1 MDPRARARE
10 LCAESI
16 ARGDATGWFEQLYRE
31 AGDGTATIPWADR
44 HPTPNLINF
53 WAGNEISAI
62 GKTALV
68 IGCGLGDDAEQL
80 AAWGFETTAFDISES
95 AIRACR
101 ERFPNT
107 KVRYAVADLF
117 NPPPQWIRAFD
128 FVLESY
134 TLQVLPP
141 LLRDPAMR
149 SIAQLVAEGGHLL
162 VIARG
167 RDAQEPKGKM
177 PWPLTRP
184 EFGVFAGACGLLELS
199 FEDYFENE
207 SPPVRRF
214 RLLYRRPGQR

>member
-31 AGDGTATIPWADR
+31 AGEGTATIPWADH
-44 HPTPNLINF
+44 HPTPNLISF
-53 WAGNEISAI
+53 WARNEISAT

-80 AAWGFETTAFDISES
+80 AAWGFETKAFDISES
-95 AIRACR
+95 AIRQCKK
-101 ERFPNT
+101 RFPSS
-107 KVRYAVADLF
+107 KVHYVVADLF

-128 FVLESY
+128 FVLEAY

-141 LLRDPAMR
+141 DLREPAMH

-162 VIARG
+162 VIARA
-167 RDAQEPKGKM
+167 RDAQEPEGKM
-177 PWPLTRP
+177 PWPLIRQ
-184 EFGVFAGACGLLELS
+184 EFGIFTEACGLVELS

-214 RLLYRRPGQR
+214 RLLYQRPGQR